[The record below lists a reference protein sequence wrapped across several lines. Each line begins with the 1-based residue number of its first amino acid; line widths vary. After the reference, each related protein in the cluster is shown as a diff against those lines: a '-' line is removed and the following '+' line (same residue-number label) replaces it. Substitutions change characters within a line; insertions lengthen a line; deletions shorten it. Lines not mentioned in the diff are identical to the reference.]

1 MTHRPVGVGAS
12 FNFSAGTATT
22 STAFSVQSDT
32 IRVVAV
38 GAAAHIAVGGT
49 PSATTADYFVPSG
62 GTATLALTKASNR
75 IVGVTTGTST
85 VLTCPEGTQLPFG
98 VGDYVTL
105 TGASE
110 ALYNFISA
118 EVLSV
123 DTSSGVG
130 GLFQT
135 RMTVNYNSSGILT
148 AFSSS
153 NASVVTANKVSAR
166 GVGAGT
172 LYYQQVQ
179 LINKHNETHQRRN
192 RKSRSY
198 Y

>member
-22 STAFSVQSDT
+22 STAFSVQSNT
-32 IRVVAV
+32 IRVV
-38 GAAAHIAVGGT
+38 AVGGT

-110 ALYNFISA
+110 ALYNFTSA

-123 DTSSGVG
+123 DTSSGVE

-148 AFSSS
+148 AFSSPY
-153 NASVVTANKVSAR
+153 ASIVTANKVSAY

-179 LINKHNETHQRRN
+179 LSGQA
-192 RKSRSY
+192 
-198 Y
+198 

>member
-22 STAFSVQSDT
+22 STAFSVQSNT

-105 TGASE
+105 SGST
-110 ALYNFISA
+110 YHNFTSA

-123 DTSSGVG
+123 DTSSGVE

-148 AFSSS
+148 AFSSPY
-153 NASVVTANKVSAR
+153 ASVVTANKVSAY

-179 LINKHNETHQRRN
+179 LTRIKHNETHQRRN